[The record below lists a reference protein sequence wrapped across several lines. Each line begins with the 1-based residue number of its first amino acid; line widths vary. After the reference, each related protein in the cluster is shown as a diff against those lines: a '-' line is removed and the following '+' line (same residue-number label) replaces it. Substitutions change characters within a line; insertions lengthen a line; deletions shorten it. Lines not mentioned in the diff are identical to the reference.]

1 MSVQISC
8 FAHVVAEV
16 TTIRSALTELLAQLE
31 RLEIMLNSQFA
42 NSAET
47 PIVVGEPLTRAEA
60 IATDVVARS
69 EPDLVAATD
78 EFRQDQPN
86 GNDKRI
92 DILDATPHRRA
103 ALVEALND
111 AILLPAAISAMEAN
125 SVRHAAPWFEQG
137 DAACGGDN
145 TYSADNTGSAYSNHS
160 SIATTSQGCDPKDLD
175 REVDDPREVAALTCQ
190 ANVALEEPHHRA
202 VAPSSETGAPDIQ
215 VALPVVVAAHLADET
230 ARIEAA
236 PLYGAKS
243 DLPQSDDGTAQS
255 PACEPVLTVAST
267 STSLIVLPPLGAAA
281 RTRLPSRLGLRRT
294 IAGIAASLVVCVG
307 IGSVHEIIDGRW
319 ADALRI
325 AVDGAVKSLA
335 APWKQAA
342 DAHGPRA
349 TALMLQFR
357 QD

>member
-16 TTIRSALTELLAQLE
+16 TTTRSALTELLAQLD
-31 RLEIMLNSQFA
+31 RLEIMLNSQFG

-47 PIVVGEPLTRAEA
+47 PIVVGGPLTRAEA
-60 IATDVVARS
+60 ITTDVVARS

-86 GNDKRI
+86 GKDELI
-92 DILDATPHRRA
+92 DVLDATPNRRA
-103 ALVEALND
+103 ALVDRE
-111 AILLPAAISAMEAN
+111 
-125 SVRHAAPWFEQG
+125 
-137 DAACGGDN
+137 GGD
-145 TYSADNTGSAYSNHS
+145 
-160 SIATTSQGCDPKDLD
+160 PW
-175 REVDDPREVAALTCQ
+175 EVAAPTCQ
-190 ANVALEEPHHRA
+190 ASVAFEEPHHRA
-202 VAPSSETGAPDIQ
+202 TAPSSETGAPDVQ
-215 VALPVVVAAHLADET
+215 VALPAVVAAHLADET

-236 PLYGAKS
+236 PLYSAKS
-243 DLPQSDDGTAQS
+243 DLPRSVDGTAQS
-255 PACEPVLTVAST
+255 PVCEPVLTVAST

-294 IAGIAASLVVCVG
+294 IAAIAAALVVCIG
-307 IGSVHEIIDGRW
+307 TGSVHEIIDGRW
-319 ADALRI
+319 AKALRI

-349 TALMLQFR
+349 TALMLEFW